1 MKKRKQSFENDDK
14 RVSLNSRDKN
24 NYNETNFD
32 GMKKRKQSFEN
43 DDKRVKINRDK
54 NNYYNE
60 IGKKDNYKEID
71 FCNNN
76 EIIDIILKDLD
87 LIAKVYK
94 LRKCELIKKIIIISD
109 TFIFE
114 NGLLTP
120 TLKVKRKF
128 VAKYFY
134 ELINKLINNN

>member
-1 MKKRKQSFENDDK
+1 MYKEGINKIKQWGRGKKGWES
-14 RVSLNSRDKN
+14 
-24 NYNETNFD
+24 
-32 GMKKRKQSFEN
+32 
-43 DDKRVKINRDK
+43 
-54 NNYYNE
+54 YNE